1 MVKEPSLPAGTLPEA
16 WRVCL
21 PVFEGPLDLLL
32 HLVKIN
38 QVEIADIPVARIC
51 DQFHEY
57 LALMEEL
64 DLDVAGEYVY
74 EAALLIQL
82 KSRLLLPRQVDAQGE
97 PIADPRQELVQR
109 LLEYRKIKEAAQ
121 ALAEVHSVRSGIW
134 TRKGT
139 ELKELAAEEDAEAE
153 TVAFSEIGLYDLLRA
168 MHGVLDR
175 YDREH
180 PPEYQ
185 LSGEVFSVRDQLHRL
200 WKRLEG
206 GRPFDA
212 LDDLRS
218 RSCRAEAISAFLA
231 VLEMARLGLVRLHQ
245 TKAGSVLLYRTAKE
259 LDIEALEGIHG

>member
-1 MVKEPSLPAGTLPEA
+1 MSDTTLHTATLPES

-74 EAALLIQL
+74 EAALLIHL
-82 KSRLLLPRQVDAQGE
+82 KSRMLLPRQVDAHGE
-97 PIADPRQELVQR
+97 PIPDPRQELVQR

-121 ALAEVHSVRSGIW
+121 ALAEVHSVRRGIW
-134 TRKGT
+134 TRQGK
-139 ELKELAAEEDAEAE
+139 ELQQLAAEENEEAE

-175 YDREH
+175 YEREH
-180 PPEYQ
+180 PPEMH
-185 LSGEVFSVRDQLHRL
+185 LHTEVFSVRDQLHRL

-231 VLEMARLGLVRLHQ
+231 ILEMARLGLVRLHQ
-245 TKAGSVLLYRTAKE
+245 TKSGSVLLYRTAKE

>member
-1 MVKEPSLPAGTLPEA
+1 MSQQPTLPAATLPES

-38 QVEIADIPVARIC
+38 QVELADIPVARIC

-57 LALMEEL
+57 LGLMEEL

-74 EAALLIQL
+74 EAALLIHL
-82 KSRLLLPRQVDAQGE
+82 KSRMLLPRQVDAQGE

-109 LLEYRKIKEAAQ
+109 LLEYRRIKEAAQ

-134 TRKGT
+134 TRQGK
-139 ELKELAAEEDAEAE
+139 ELQALAAEENEEAE
-153 TVAFSEIGLYDLLRA
+153 TVAFAEIGLYDLLRA

-175 YDREH
+175 FEREH
-180 PPEYQ
+180 PPEMHLQ
-185 LSGEVFSVRDQLHRL
+185 AEVFSVRDQLHRL

-231 VLEMARLGLVRLHQ
+231 ILEMARLGLVRLHQ
-245 TKAGSVLLYRTAKE
+245 TAAGSVLLYRTAKE
-259 LDIEALEGIHG
+259 LDLDALEGIHG